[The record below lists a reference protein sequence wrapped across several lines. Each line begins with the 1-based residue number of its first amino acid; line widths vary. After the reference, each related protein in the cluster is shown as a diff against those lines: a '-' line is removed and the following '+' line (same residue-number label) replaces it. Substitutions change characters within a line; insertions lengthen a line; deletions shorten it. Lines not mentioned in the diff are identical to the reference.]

1 MINCDG
7 LVKIYETDDKKV
19 MALEGLD
26 LTVETGEMLAVIGK
40 SGSGKS
46 TLLNMI
52 GGLETPT
59 AGILTI
65 DGKDISTYSED
76 EMVRYRRDKVG
87 FVWQKSAKNLFPY
100 LTVLQNVEAV
110 MMFENSGNTGNLKRG
125 ELIKK
130 RKDNNKSYALKLL
143 NAVGL
148 QEHKDKLPAQLSG
161 GEQQR
166 AAIAVALANKPDILL
181 ADEPTG
187 AVDTKTSSQIQDLF
201 RQLNRKL
208 GLTIIIVTHDMKL
221 AHKVDRVVMISDGK
235 ISTEKILKQ
244 HYRDM
249 LDEMENPDMTDE
261 THEEYSVLDKAHRVQ
276 LSDDM
281 LAAAGIDTN
290 KVKVRIENGRVV
302 IEAEEKKE

>member
-59 AGILTI
+59 AGVLTI
-65 DGKDISTYSED
+65 DGKDISTYSEA

-110 MMFENSGNTGNLKRG
+110 MMFENSGNTGNLKHGAHDGSRG
-125 ELIKK
+125 EHVN
-130 RKDNNKSYALKLL
+130 RCRDNNKSYALKLL

-187 AVDTKTSSQIQDLF
+187 AVDTRTADTIYELF
-201 RQLNRKL
+201 HKLNKEL
-208 GLTIIIVTHDMKL
+208 GITIIIVTHDMAL
-221 AHKVDRVVMISDGK
+221 AGRVDRTVLISDGK
-235 ISTEKILKQ
+235 VSTEKLKK
-244 HYRDM
+244 HPA
-249 LDEMENPDMTDE
+249 MEYT
-261 THEEYSVLDKAHRVQ
+261 VLDKAHRIK
-276 LSDDM
+276 LTDEM
-281 LAAAGIDTN
+281 LEAAGIESN
-290 KVKVRIENGRVV
+290 KVRVDVQDGKLVISRI
-302 IEAEEKKE
+302 

>member
-59 AGILTI
+59 AGVLTI
-65 DGKDISTYSED
+65 DGKDISTYSEA
-76 EMVRYRRDKVG
+76 EMVRYRRNKVG

-110 MMFENSGNTGNLKRG
+110 MMFENSGNLKHGAHDESRG
-125 ELIKK
+125 EHVN
-130 RKDNNKSYALKLL
+130 RCRDNNKSYALKLL

-187 AVDTKTSSQIQDLF
+187 AVDTRTADTIYELF
-201 RQLNRKL
+201 HKLNKEL
-208 GLTIIIVTHDMKL
+208 GITIIIVTHDMAL
-221 AHKVDRVVMISDGK
+221 AGRVDRTVLISDGK
-235 ISTEKILKQ
+235 VSTEKLKK
-244 HYRDM
+244 HPA
-249 LDEMENPDMTDE
+249 MEYT
-261 THEEYSVLDKAHRVQ
+261 VLDKAHRIK
-276 LSDDM
+276 LTDEM
-281 LAAAGIDTN
+281 LEAAGIESN
-290 KVKVRIENGRVV
+290 KVRVDVQDGRLVISRI
-302 IEAEEKKE
+302 

>member
-59 AGILTI
+59 AGVLTI
-65 DGKDISTYSED
+65 DGKDISTYSEA
-76 EMVRYRRDKVG
+76 EMV
-87 FVWQKSAKNLFPY
+87 
-100 LTVLQNVEAV
+100 QNVEAV
-110 MMFENSGNTGNLKRG
+110 MMFENSGNTGNLKHGAHDESRG
-125 ELIKK
+125 EHVN
-130 RKDNNKSYALKLL
+130 RCRDNNKSYALKLL

-187 AVDTKTSSQIQDLF
+187 AVDTRTADTIYELF
-201 RQLNRKL
+201 HKLNKEL
-208 GLTIIIVTHDMKL
+208 GITIIIVTHDMAL
-221 AHKVDRVVMISDGK
+221 AGRVDRTVLISDGK
-235 ISTEKILKQ
+235 VSTEKLKK
-244 HYRDM
+244 HPA
-249 LDEMENPDMTDE
+249 MEYT
-261 THEEYSVLDKAHRVQ
+261 VLDKAHRIK
-276 LSDDM
+276 LTDEM
-281 LAAAGIDTN
+281 LEAAGIESN
-290 KVKVRIENGRVV
+290 KVRVDVQDGKLVISRI
-302 IEAEEKKE
+302 

>member
-7 LVKIYETDDKKV
+7 LV

-59 AGILTI
+59 AGVLTI
-65 DGKDISTYSED
+65 DGKDISTYSEA

-110 MMFENSGNTGNLKRG
+110 MMFENSGNTGNLKHGAHDESRG
-125 ELIKK
+125 EHVN
-130 RKDNNKSYALKLL
+130 RCRDNNKSYALKLL

-187 AVDTKTSSQIQDLF
+187 AVDTRTADTIYELF
-201 RQLNRKL
+201 HKLNKEL
-208 GLTIIIVTHDMKL
+208 GITIIIVTHDMAL
-221 AHKVDRVVMISDGK
+221 AGRVDRTVLISDGK
-235 ISTEKILKQ
+235 VSTEKLKK
-244 HYRDM
+244 HPA
-249 LDEMENPDMTDE
+249 MEYT
-261 THEEYSVLDKAHRVQ
+261 VLDKAHRIK
-276 LSDDM
+276 LTDEM
-281 LAAAGIDTN
+281 LEAAGIESN
-290 KVKVRIENGRVV
+290 KVRVDVQDGKLVISRI
-302 IEAEEKKE
+302 

>member
-59 AGILTI
+59 AGVLTI
-65 DGKDISTYSED
+65 DGKDISTYSEA

-110 MMFENSGNTGNLKRG
+110 MMFENAGNLKHGAHDESRG
-125 ELIKK
+125 EHVN
-130 RKDNNKSYALKLL
+130 RCKDNNKSYALKLL

-187 AVDTKTSSQIQDLF
+187 AVDTRTADTIYELF
-201 RQLNRKL
+201 HKLNKEL
-208 GLTIIIVTHDMKL
+208 GITIIIVTHDMAL
-221 AHKVDRVVMISDGK
+221 AGRVDRTVLISDGK
-235 ISTEKILKQ
+235 VSTEKLKK
-244 HYRDM
+244 HPA
-249 LDEMENPDMTDE
+249 MEYT
-261 THEEYSVLDKAHRVQ
+261 VLDKAHRIK
-276 LSDDM
+276 LTDEM
-281 LAAAGIDTN
+281 LEAAGIESN
-290 KVKVRIENGRVV
+290 KVRVDVQDGKLVISRI
-302 IEAEEKKE
+302 

>member
-59 AGILTI
+59 AGVLTI
-65 DGKDISTYSED
+65 DGKDISTYSEA

-110 MMFENSGNTGNLKRG
+110 MMFENAGNLKHGAHDESRG
-125 ELIKK
+125 EHVN
-130 RKDNNKSYALKLL
+130 RCRDNNKSYALKLL

-187 AVDTKTSSQIQDLF
+187 AVDTRTADTIYELF
-201 RQLNRKL
+201 HKLNKEL
-208 GLTIIIVTHDMKL
+208 GITIIIVTHDMAL
-221 AHKVDRVVMISDGK
+221 AGRVDRTVLISDGK
-235 ISTEKILKQ
+235 VSTEKLKK
-244 HYRDM
+244 HPA
-249 LDEMENPDMTDE
+249 MEYT
-261 THEEYSVLDKAHRVQ
+261 VLDKAHRIK
-276 LSDDM
+276 LTDEM
-281 LAAAGIDTN
+281 LEAAGIESN
-290 KVKVRIENGRVV
+290 KVRLDVQDGKLVISRI
-302 IEAEEKKE
+302 

>member
-59 AGILTI
+59 AGVLTI
-65 DGKDISTYSED
+65 DGKDISTYSEA

-110 MMFENSGNTGNLKRG
+110 MMFENAGNLKHGAHDESRG
-125 ELIKK
+125 EHVN
-130 RKDNNKSYALKLL
+130 RCRDNNKSYALKLL

-187 AVDTKTSSQIQDLF
+187 AVDTRTADTIYELF
-201 RQLNRKL
+201 HKLNKEL
-208 GLTIIIVTHDMKL
+208 GITIIIVTHDMAL
-221 AHKVDRVVMISDGK
+221 AGRVDRTVLISDGK
-235 ISTEKILKQ
+235 VSTEKLKK
-244 HYRDM
+244 HPA
-249 LDEMENPDMTDE
+249 MEYT
-261 THEEYSVLDKAHRVQ
+261 VLDKAHRIK
-276 LSDDM
+276 LTDEM
-281 LAAAGIDTN
+281 LEAAGIESN
-290 KVKVRIENGRVV
+290 KVRVDVQNGRLV
-302 IEAEEKKE
+302 ISRI

>member
-59 AGILTI
+59 AGVLTI
-65 DGKDISTYSED
+65 DGKDISTYSEA

-110 MMFENSGNTGNLKRG
+110 MMFENSGNTDNLKHR
-125 ELIKK
+125 EIIK
-130 RKDNNKSYALKLL
+130 
-143 NAVGL
+143 NA
-148 QEHKDKLPAQLSG
+148 
-161 GEQQR
+161 R
-166 AAIAVALANKPDILL
+166 
-181 ADEPTG
+181 
-187 AVDTKTSSQIQDLF
+187 
-201 RQLNRKL
+201 
-208 GLTIIIVTHDMKL
+208 III
-221 AHKVDRVVMISDGK
+221 
-235 ISTEKILKQ
+235 
-244 HYRDM
+244 
-249 LDEMENPDMTDE
+249 
-261 THEEYSVLDKAHRVQ
+261 KAMP
-276 LSDDM
+276 L
-281 LAAAGIDTN
+281 N
-290 KVKVRIENGRVV
+290 C
-302 IEAEEKKE
+302 

>member
-59 AGILTI
+59 AGVLTI
-65 DGKDISTYSED
+65 DGKDISTYSEA

-110 MMFENSGNTGNLKRG
+110 MMFENSGNTGNLKHGAHDESRG
-125 ELIKK
+125 EHVN
-130 RKDNNKSYALKLL
+130 RCRDNNKSYALKLL

-187 AVDTKTSSQIQDLF
+187 AVDTRTADTIYELF
-201 RQLNRKL
+201 HKLNKEL
-208 GLTIIIVTHDMKL
+208 GITIIIVTHDMAL
-221 AHKVDRVVMISDGK
+221 AGRVDRTVLISDGK
-235 ISTEKILKQ
+235 VSTEKLKK
-244 HYRDM
+244 HPA
-249 LDEMENPDMTDE
+249 MEYT
-261 THEEYSVLDKAHRVQ
+261 VLDKAHR
-276 LSDDM
+276 
-281 LAAAGIDTN
+281 G
-290 KVKVRIENGRVV
+290 
-302 IEAEEKKE
+302 

>member
-26 LTVETGEMLAVIGK
+26 LSVETGEMLAVIGK

-100 LTVLQNVEAV
+100 LTVIQNVEAP
-110 MMFENSGNTGNLKRG
+110 MLFE
-125 ELIKK
+125 KK
-130 RKDNNKSYALKLL
+130 VNHNNKKFDKSKKNKKCEDKSTNENYALELL
-143 NAVGL
+143 RAVGM
-148 QEHKDKLPAQLSG
+148 EKHKDKLPSQLSG

-166 AAIAVALANKPDILL
+166 TAIAVALANKPDILL

-187 AVDTKTSSQIQDLF
+187 AVDTKTADQIYELF
-201 RQLNRKL
+201 HELNRKL
-208 GLTIIIVTHDMKL
+208 GITIIIVTHDMAL
-221 AHKVDRVVMISDGK
+221 ADRIDRTVLISDGK
-235 ISTEKILKQ
+235 VSTEKLKE
-244 HYRDM
+244 RPA
-249 LDEMENPDMTDE
+249 MEYT
-261 THEEYSVLDKAHRVQ
+261 VLDKAHRIK
-276 LSDDM
+276 LTDEM
-281 LAAAGIDTN
+281 LAAAGIDSN
-290 KVKVRIENGRVV
+290 KVRIDVQDGKLV
-302 IEAEEKKE
+302 ISREK

>member
-26 LTVETGEMLAVIGK
+26 LSVETGEMLAVIGK

-76 EMVRYRRDKVG
+76 EMVSYRKDKVG
-87 FVWQKSAKNLFPY
+87 FVWQKSAKNLFSY
-100 LTVLQNVEAV
+100 LTVLQNVEAP
-110 MMFENSGNTGNLKRG
+110 MLFE
-125 ELIKK
+125 KK
-130 RKDNNKSYALKLL
+130 NNKSTNKNYALELL
-143 NAVGL
+143 KAVGME
-148 QEHKDKLPAQLSG
+148 EHKDKLPSQLSG

-166 AAIAVALANKPDILL
+166 TAIAVALANKPDILL

-187 AVDTKTSSQIQDLF
+187 AVDTKTADQIYELF
-201 RQLNRKL
+201 YELNGKL
-208 GLTIIIVTHDMKL
+208 GITIIIVTHDMAL
-221 AHKVDRVVMISDGK
+221 AERVDRTVLISDGK
-235 ISTEKILKQ
+235 VSTEKLKE
-244 HYRDM
+244 RPA
-249 LDEMENPDMTDE
+249 MEYT
-261 THEEYSVLDKAHRVQ
+261 VLDKAHRIK
-276 LSDDM
+276 LTDEM
-281 LAAAGIDTN
+281 LAAAGIDSN
-290 KVKVRIENGRVV
+290 KVRIDVQDGKLV
-302 IEAEEKKE
+302 ISREK

>member
-26 LTVETGEMLAVIGK
+26 LSVETGEMLAVIGK

-59 AGILTI
+59 AGVLTI

-100 LTVLQNVEAV
+100 LTVIQNVEAP
-110 MMFENSGNTGNLKRG
+110 MLFE
-125 ELIKK
+125 KK
-130 RKDNNKSYALKLL
+130 VNHNNKKFDKSKKNKKCEDKSTNENYALELL
-143 NAVGL
+143 RAVGM
-148 QEHKDKLPAQLSG
+148 EKHKDKLPSQLSG

-166 AAIAVALANKPDILL
+166 TAIAVALANKPDILL

-187 AVDTKTSSQIQDLF
+187 AVDTKTADQIYELF
-201 RQLNRKL
+201 HELNRKL
-208 GLTIIIVTHDMKL
+208 GITIIIVTHDMAL
-221 AHKVDRVVMISDGK
+221 ADRVDRTVLISDGK
-235 ISTEKILKQ
+235 VSTEKLKE
-244 HYRDM
+244 RPA
-249 LDEMENPDMTDE
+249 MEYT
-261 THEEYSVLDKAHRVQ
+261 VLDKAHRIK
-276 LSDDM
+276 LTDEM
-281 LAAAGIDTN
+281 LVAAGIDSN
-290 KVKVRIENGRVV
+290 KVRIDVQDGKLV
-302 IEAEEKKE
+302 ISREK

>member
-59 AGILTI
+59 AGVLTI
-65 DGKDISTYSED
+65 DGKDISTYSEA

-110 MMFENSGNTGNLKRG
+110 MMFENAGNLKHGAHDESRG
-125 ELIKK
+125 EHVN
-130 RKDNNKSYALKLL
+130 RCRDNNKSYALKLL
-143 NAVGL
+143 KAVGL

-187 AVDTKTSSQIQDLF
+187 AVDTRTADTIYELF
-201 RQLNRKL
+201 HKLNKEL
-208 GLTIIIVTHDMKL
+208 GITIIIVTHDMAL
-221 AHKVDRVVMISDGK
+221 AGRVDRIVLISDGK
-235 ISTEKILKQ
+235 VSTEKLKK
-244 HYRDM
+244 HPA
-249 LDEMENPDMTDE
+249 MEYT
-261 THEEYSVLDKAHRVQ
+261 VLDKAHRIK
-276 LSDDM
+276 LTDEM
-281 LAAAGIDTN
+281 LEAAGIESN
-290 KVKVRIENGRVV
+290 KVRVDVQDGRLVISRI
-302 IEAEEKKE
+302 

>member
-59 AGILTI
+59 AGVLTI
-65 DGKDISTYSED
+65 DGKDISTYSEA

-110 MMFENSGNTGNLKRG
+110 MMFENS
-125 ELIKK
+125 
-130 RKDNNKSYALKLL
+130 
-143 NAVGL
+143 VGL

-187 AVDTKTSSQIQDLF
+187 AVDTRTADTIYELF
-201 RQLNRKL
+201 HKLNKEL
-208 GLTIIIVTHDMKL
+208 GITIIIVTHDMAL
-221 AHKVDRVVMISDGK
+221 AGRVDRTVLISDGK
-235 ISTEKILKQ
+235 VSTEKLKK
-244 HYRDM
+244 HPA
-249 LDEMENPDMTDE
+249 MEYT
-261 THEEYSVLDKAHRVQ
+261 VLDKAHRIK
-276 LSDDM
+276 LTDEM
-281 LAAAGIDTN
+281 LEAAGIESN
-290 KVKVRIENGRVV
+290 KVRVDVQDGKLVISRI
-302 IEAEEKKE
+302 

>member
-59 AGILTI
+59 AGVLTI
-65 DGKDISTYSED
+65 DGKDISTYSEA

-110 MMFENSGNTGNLKRG
+110 MMFENAGNLKHGAHDESRG
-125 ELIKK
+125 EHVN
-130 RKDNNKSYALKLL
+130 RCRDNNKSYALKLL

-187 AVDTKTSSQIQDLF
+187 AVDTRTADTIYELF
-201 RQLNRKL
+201 HKLNKEL
-208 GLTIIIVTHDMKL
+208 GITIIIVTHDMAL
-221 AHKVDRVVMISDGK
+221 AGRVVDRTVLISDGK
-235 ISTEKILKQ
+235 VSTEKLKK
-244 HYRDM
+244 HPA
-249 LDEMENPDMTDE
+249 MEYT
-261 THEEYSVLDKAHRVQ
+261 VLDKAHRIK
-276 LSDDM
+276 LTDEM
-281 LAAAGIDTN
+281 LEAAGIESN
-290 KVKVRIENGRVV
+290 KVKVDVQDGRLVISRI
-302 IEAEEKKE
+302 

>member
-59 AGILTI
+59 AGVLTI
-65 DGKDISTYSED
+65 DGKDISTYSEA

-110 MMFENSGNTGNLKRG
+110 MMFENSGNTGNLKHG
-125 ELIKK
+125 EIIKK
-130 RKDNNKSYALKLL
+130 RKDNKSYALKLL

-187 AVDTKTSSQIQDLF
+187 ALDSKTGHMVMDLF
-201 RQLNRKL
+201 HKL
-208 GLTIIIVTHDMKL
+208 HEEQGKTIVLITHSQELAQETERIVTL
-221 AHKVDRVVMISDGK
+221 LDGQ
-235 ISTEKILKQ
+235 IVA
-244 HYRDM
+244 D
-249 LDEMENPDMTDE
+249 
-261 THEEYSVLDKAHRVQ
+261 
-276 LSDDM
+276 
-281 LAAAGIDTN
+281 
-290 KVKVRIENGRVV
+290 NGG
-302 IEAEEKKE
+302 EH